1 MSEADRTHLEIILFY
16 DGGHYKLIRIFDI
29 FVLFNYYLLSTYL
42 FYQPLF

>member
-1 MSEADRTHLEIILFY
+1 MTLINTYLMTFITIY